1 MRYTNRLWIW
11 HRVMLQTAE
20 STGPTAQERI
30 SNPLLQ
36 LLHRNSSTFEIL
48 SLSQKGACILRVM
61 ANTPSI
67 FLREVSIS
75 LLFVDFLC
83 GCYVNGGKSC
93 TCFCRIFDFPW
104 FSVTI
109 VFKPSYINSSIFSSR
124 YTGQHRGTLQ
134 DQENHTTQKT
144 ETGLLRSPGII

>member
-11 HRVMLQTAE
+11 HREMLQQGEQLRREFQTLYFNFFTE
-20 STGPTAQERI
+20 TV
-30 SNPLLQ
+30 PLSKSCHYLKRE
-36 LLHRNSSTFEIL
+36 LVFYGLW
-48 SLSQKGACILRVM
+48 
-61 ANTPSI
+61 PI
-67 FLREVSIS
+67 FLRFFFERYPFRCCLLIFCAGVMLMAGKAARAFVGSSIS
-75 LLFVDFLC
+75 L
-83 GCYVNGGKSC
+83 G
-93 TCFCRIFDFPW
+93 

-124 YTGQHRGTLQ
+124 HTGQHRGTFQ